1 MRHKSDRRFLKQ
13 YIEDVKFVLNA
24 NEYIQKILENVFFV
38 TISNVELQD
47 MHISFSSPDSEQI
60 QEIKQFCSQESLS
73 YEYSDFTND
82 FTIRVD
88 ELFSCLERLDSKELI
103 QTTLMQD
110 EIANNESIDDR
121 LLRIEN
127 MLNTLLDE
135 HNCEKHCCDRYDYTD
150 SW

>member
-13 YIEDVKFVLNA
+13 YIEDVKFILNA

-38 TISNVELQD
+38 TINNVELQD

-88 ELFSCLERLDSKELI
+88 ELLSCLERLDSKELI

-121 LLRIEN
+121 LSRIEN